1 MRLWVDDERTAPDGW
16 AWAKTSDE
24 ALNLLGGIEPVE
36 AISLDHDLGGA
47 DTTRPVVRW
56 LAEHG
61 GWPERVYVH
70 TANPVGRQW
79 LEGMVKRYG
88 PGVSRW
94 SNPGA
99 P

>member
-1 MRLWVDDERTAPDGW
+1 MKLWVDDERPAPDGW
-16 AWAKTSDE
+16 ALAKTSAD
-24 ALNLLGGIEPVE
+24 ALKVLGGADPIE
-36 AISLDHDLGGA
+36 AISLDHDLGGE
-47 DTTRPVVRW
+47 DTTRPVVLW

-61 GWPERVYVH
+61 GWPARVYVH

-79 LEGMVKRYG
+79 LEGMVQRYG